1 MWGSCTSPPSNR
13 ESKIGMGWEGS
24 ACPVIV
30 RGTTLEYRRALAAV
44 VRSDDVCVEI
54 GSAAGITCLQ
64 LARTAARVVGVDS
77 SAGEVAGAVANAKRG
92 GFWTSW
98 EEEEANGAHEDSP
111 QHVVV
116 QFVVAQVRDGD
127 CEASLAPLVAVLAER
142 KSQALSDV
150 TLLALD
156 IAGTAP
162 LECITPL
169 IVSLRRIMKPRVTVV
184 KSLALKKLIVALN
197 AGEALVAG

>member
-1 MWGSCTSPPSNR
+1 
-13 ESKIGMGWEGS
+13 
-24 ACPVIV
+24 
-30 RGTTLEYRRALAAV
+30 
-44 VRSDDVCVEI
+44 
-54 GSAAGITCLQ
+54 
-64 LARTAARVVGVDS
+64 
-77 SAGEVAGAVANAKRG
+77 
-92 GFWTSW
+92 
-98 EEEEANGAHEDSP
+98 
-111 QHVVV
+111 
-116 QFVVAQVRDGD
+116 
-127 CEASLAPLVAVLAER
+127 VAVLAER